1 MMNILNGGVHAS
13 NELNF
18 QEFMILPIKFTSF
31 SESLRAGAEIFHEL
45 KKLLISKNLSSAVG
59 DEGGFAPNLSYNLT
73 SL

>member
-1 MMNILNGGVHAS
+1 MMNILNGGAHAN

-45 KKLLISKNLSSAVG
+45 KKLLISK
-59 DEGGFAPNLSYNLT
+59 T
-73 SL
+73 